1 MSRALYQPK
10 GKAREYA
17 TWACNLYVGCP
28 NGCAYCYNKTGRLAG
43 AMGGESP
50 SLKKCFKDEQDAY
63 LSFIS
68 ELIPK
73 REQIAADGGI
83 FFSFSTD
90 PCLPETIGLTLASV
104 RYATEKWNIPCQILT
119 KRTDWQFKVELLMEV
134 LSLPKDKVSFG
145 FTLTGVDQTEPGA
158 SPNKERIR
166 TMRQLHDEGFR
177 TFASIEPI
185 VDFDASTEMILQT
198 LDFCD
203 EYKTGLMTGNKN
215 AYKGYDM
222 PARLVKYVEVVRNLT
237 SLKGIP
243 VYFKKSITDK
253 LP

>member
-10 GKAREYA
+10 GKAGEYA
-17 TWACNLYVGCP
+17 SWACNLFVGCP
-28 NGCAYCYNKTGRLAG
+28 NGCTYCYNKTGRLSH
-43 AMGGESP
+43 AMGGEKAV
-50 SLKKCFKDEQDAY
+50 LKKCFKDEEDAY
-63 LSFIS
+63 LSFVS

-73 REQIAADGGI
+73 REQVSAGGGV
-83 FFSFSTD
+83 FFSFTTD
-90 PCLPETIGLTLASV
+90 PCLPETIGLTLRCV
-104 RYATEKWNIPCQILT
+104 RYAAGMWNIPCQILT
-119 KRTDWQFKVELLMEV
+119 KRTDWQSKAKLLMEV

-145 FTLTGVDQTEPGA
+145 FTLTGVDQAEPGA
-158 SPNKERIR
+158 SPNKARIR
-166 TMRQLHDEGFR
+166 TMRQLHEKGFR

-222 PARLVKYVEVVRNLT
+222 PARLVKYVEDVRNLT

-243 VYFKKSITDK
+243 VYFKRSITEI